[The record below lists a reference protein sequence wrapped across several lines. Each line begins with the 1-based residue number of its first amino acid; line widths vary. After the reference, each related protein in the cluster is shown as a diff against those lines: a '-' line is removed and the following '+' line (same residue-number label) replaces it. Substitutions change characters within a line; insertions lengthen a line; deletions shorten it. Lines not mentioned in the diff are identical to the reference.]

1 MSRQSLW
8 LTTSRVLRWV
18 ALCVARVHLHV
29 GTGRRSRGHLRSCS
43 ASRLEA
49 WLQHDVAV
57 RAAHEHF
64 RSITRTCINQKLC
77 G

>member
-1 MSRQSLW
+1 MRTSYLLRVHGMSRQSLW

-29 GTGRRSRGHLRSCS
+29 GTGRRSRGHLRSRS

-49 WLQHDVAV
+49 WLHPDPAERQ
-57 RAAHEHF
+57 
-64 RSITRTCINQKLC
+64 
-77 G
+77 